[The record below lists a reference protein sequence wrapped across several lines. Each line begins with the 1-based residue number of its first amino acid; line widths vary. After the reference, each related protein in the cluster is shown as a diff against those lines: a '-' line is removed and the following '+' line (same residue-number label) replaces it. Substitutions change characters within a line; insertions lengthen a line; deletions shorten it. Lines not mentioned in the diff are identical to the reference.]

1 MDFVGG
7 MVERPRDA
15 SASFDFVVGRQ
26 WVGLMNDA
34 VGPDW
39 LNEALKSSYLV
50 SCSDFDG
57 GKGMFEKKDS

>member
-1 MDFVGG
+1 MQAPV
-7 MVERPRDA
+7 
-15 SASFDFVVGRQ
+15 STLLL
-26 WVGLMNDA
+26 GLMNDA